1 MREDPPRP
9 QINVSRILVGRGIA
23 GTVFAVSSV
32 LIFLI
37 GIPALR
43 YFLPAAAIL
52 GCGVAL
58 IIHLVRHETPGTSW
72 ILPTRKK

>member
-1 MREDPPRP
+1 MTDPTPSP
-9 QINVSRILVGRGIA
+9 QINSAKIPVGGGFA
-23 GTVFAVSSV
+23 GSLFAGGSM
-32 LIFLI
+32 LIFLL

-58 IIHLVRHETPGTSW
+58 ILHFSRHETPGQSW
-72 ILPTRKK
+72 ILASTKK

>member
-1 MREDPPRP
+1 MSEPAPTP
-9 QINVSRILVGRGIA
+9 QINVSKIEAGGGIA
-23 GTVFAVSSV
+23 GAIFTVASM

-52 GCGVAL
+52 GLGVAL
-58 IIHLVRHETPGTSW
+58 FIHFIRREPLGKPW
-72 ILPTRKK
+72 ILTATKK